1 MFCIESIKA
10 RAPGPVVLE
19 GFVHAL
25 RRQGRI
31 AFIVLRSRLDVVQC
45 VAMGPHVP
53 AIVAGISAESC
64 VRVRGTSKL
73 QAQAPHGVEVVVESL
88 EVLAAAASLPIDER
102 TEASHKARYPA
113 ARLRQ
118 PRELLPLLASA
129 QLESGMRAWLGAR
142 GFVEIHTPKIM
153 AAPSESGAEV
163 FGLGYFGQTAYLAQS
178 PQFYK
183 QMAIVGGMERVFEIG
198 PVFRAEPSFT
208 GRHATEFTSVD
219 VELQGERCAAELAA
233 LEHEMLVH
241 AFEGLAS
248 ALGPHLARHYPSA
261 LEPPGALHVMT
272 HAQACDRLGL
282 PEGTAL
288 GWAHERALGESAA
301 AQGAA
306 FCAIVGVP
314 WSQRPFYHRR
324 LPAAVHLTDSFE
336 LLYRG
341 MEITTGAMREH
352 RHARLLAQLAEK
364 GLSGAGAEGYLE
376 SFQWGAPPHG
386 GFGLGLARLVAL
398 HLGLPSIRE
407 ASFLHRTPKS
417 IVP

>member
-1 MFCIESIKA
+1 MFTIHTIKTEA
-10 RAPGPVVLE
+10 PRAVELHGY
-19 GFVHAL
+19 VHAI
-25 RRQGRI
+25 RRQGKI
-31 AFIVLRSRLDVVQC
+31 AFLLLRSRLEVVQC
-45 VAMGPHVP
+45 VVVGAPLLEV
-53 AIVAGISAESC
+53 IAGLTTESF
-64 VRVRGTSKL
+64 VTVRGTSKL
-73 QAQAPHGVEVVVESL
+73 VAQAPQGIEVVVESI
-88 EVLAAAASLPIDER
+88 EVASLAAPLPIDEK
-102 TEASHKARYPA
+102 TESHLKGQYPS

-118 PRELLPLLASA
+118 PQELLPLLASS
-129 QLESGMRAWLGAR
+129 QLEAAMRSWLYAR

-153 AAPSESGAEV
+153 ASPSESGAEV
-163 FGLGYFGQTAYLAQS
+163 FQLSYFGQTAYLAQS

-183 QMAIVGGMERVFEIG
+183 QMAIAGGMERVFEVG

-219 VELQGERCAAELAA
+219 VELQGERTAAELAA
-233 LEHEMLVH
+233 LEHAMLTQ
-241 AFEGLAS
+241 AFEHLVET
-248 ALGPHLARHYPSA
+248 LGEPLRQHFPQAIEPA
-261 LEPPGALHVMT
+261 GPLEVLT
-272 HAQACDRLGL
+272 HAQACAQLGV

-288 GWAHERALGESAA
+288 TGAHERALGEQLAA
-301 AQGAA
+301 RGVL
-306 FCAIVGVP
+306 FCAIVAVP

-324 LPAAVHLTDSFE
+324 LASAPHLTESFE

-352 RHARLLAQLAEK
+352 RHAMLLSQLADK

-407 ASFLHRTPKS
+407 ATFLHRTPKS